1 VETLQ
6 RTGADMVGGPMRAEG
21 KDHLAKAISLT
32 TSTPFGVGG
41 ARFHYTNKEEYV
53 DTVYL
58 GICWKSLYQD
68 IGGYDDEMVRNQD
81 DEFSYRLLK
90 KGGKIICNPA
100 IRSIYYNRST
110 ISALWRQYYQY
121 GYWKVRVLQKHPRQM
136 RLRQFIPPAFVA
148 SLASLAVLALFN
160 PAGRILLGMAAGV
173 YMFSNLAASISV
185 AARHGWQYL
194 PLLPVVYAVLHL
206 SYGLGF
212 LVGLVRFAHRWGDK
226 EGLVPT
232 RIDGGKQAI
241 SHGDQVYDRDGNETS
256 GDDHGKLIRPR
267 AQ

>member
-1 VETLQ
+1 MTTKPLPELPSVSIVMPVRNEADYIQQSLSAVMEQDYPTELMEVIVADGCSTDGTRQVFSQFQEHFPRLRLIENPKRIVPAALNLAIAQARGEVIIRVDGHCEIAPDYVSVAVETLQ

-90 KGGKIICNPA
+90 KVEKSFAILPFAQSIITA
-100 IRSIYYNRST
+100 
-110 ISALWRQYYQY
+110 Q
-121 GYWKVRVLQKHPRQM
+121 
-136 RLRQFIPPAFVA
+136 
-148 SLASLAVLALFN
+148 
-160 PAGRILLGMAAGV
+160 
-173 YMFSNLAASISV
+173 
-185 AARHGWQYL
+185 QYL
-194 PLLPVVYAVLHL
+194 PYGDSITNMAIGKFVYFRNI
-206 SYGLGF
+206 LG
-212 LVGLVRFAHRWGDK
+212 R
-226 EGLVPT
+226 
-232 RIDGGKQAI
+232 
-241 SHGDQVYDRDGNETS
+241 
-256 GDDHGKLIRPR
+256 
-267 AQ
+267 